1 MSEKKQADANA
12 AVPDTEAED
21 SDAQEQAPDEGNGDP
36 SAAAKKSVNI
46 GRAAIGLSIILSLA
60 WYLAA
65 DRHTPYTSQA
75 RVEGYVV
82 GVAPKVQGVVT
93 DVFVQNG
100 QEITVDQ
107 PLFQIDRAQYEIALA
122 KARSDLESA
131 KRQVDAGTAGVESAR
146 AALLASQANEER
158 AEKDFNR
165 LTRLRSEDPGTISQ
179 RRLESS
185 QASLDQARAN
195 VTRAESEVQR
205 AIEQKGGEDDAQ
217 NAQLAA
223 ARSAVDRA
231 ELDLANTL
239 VRASAD
245 GLVTDLRTDV
255 GQFAAAG
262 TPVMTMISIRDF
274 WISAEFTE
282 NNLGNMRV
290 GSPVEILF
298 DSLPGRVFSGKIR
311 TIGYG
316 VSSGSTNPPGTLPE
330 ISNNRDF
337 LRQAQRFPVA
347 VDIDFD
353 AAGNDL
359 TRQLRV
365 GGQTS
370 VIAYTGK
377 NGLLNLLGKVLIR
390 LRSLASYAY

>member
-1 MSEKKQADANA
+1 MGEQKQADANA
-12 AVPDTEAED
+12 A
-21 SDAQEQAPDEGNGDP
+21 APDNEVAESDNQASEPHEGSVDP
-36 SAAAKKSVNI
+36 AAEVKKSVNV
-46 GRAAIGLSIILSLA
+46 GKAVIGLSIILSLA

-65 DRHTPYTSQA
+65 DRQTPFTSQA
-75 RVEGYVV
+75 RVQGYVV

-93 DVFVQNG
+93 DVFARNG
-100 QEITVDQ
+100 QKVAVDE
-107 PLFQIDRAQYEIALA
+107 PLFQIDRSQYEIALA
-122 KARSDLESA
+122 KARSDLDSTR
-131 KRQVDAGTAGVESAR
+131 RQVDAGTAGVESAR
-146 AALLASQANEER
+146 AALLASQANEVR
-158 AEKDFNR
+158 AAKDFNR

-185 QASLDQARAN
+185 QATLDQARAD

-239 VRASAD
+239 VQASAD

-255 GQFAAAG
+255 GQFAASG

-274 WISAEFTE
+274 WIRAEFTE

-290 GSPVEILF
+290 ESPVEILF
-298 DSLPGRVFSGKIR
+298 DSLPGRVFSGTVR

-316 VSSGSTNPPGTLPE
+316 VGSGNTNPPGTLPE
-330 ISNNRDF
+330 ISNNRDW
-337 LRQAQRFPVA
+337 LRQSQRFPVA
-347 VDIDFD
+347 IEIDIN
-353 AAGNDL
+353 AAGADL
-359 TRQLRV
+359 VRQLRI
-365 GGQTS
+365 GGQAS
-370 VIAYTGK
+370 VVVYTGQ
-377 NGLLNLLGKVLIR
+377 NGLLNLLSKGLIR
-390 LRSLASYAY
+390 VRSLASYAY